1 METVTF
7 ISHATQS
14 RLRTVVEKVSTIAQH
29 RLDSCKVGRL
39 QINMFCPLHTHTHT
53 HSKKICW
60 GAWQGLSLWAQY
72 SFIMKK
78 NVIIMQLRFWNRSLT
93 VACHLSEANEAP
105 RTETQQNTI
114 KDNYDQ
120 ISHLPRFNFMS
131 LILYNKYEFFCGGRY
146 PVKEGRVNRTIN
158 EYMGLI
164 TFE

>member
-1 METVTF
+1 
-7 ISHATQS
+7 
-14 RLRTVVEKVSTIAQH
+14 
-29 RLDSCKVGRL
+29 
-39 QINMFCPLHTHTHT
+39 
-53 HSKKICW
+53 
-60 GAWQGLSLWAQY
+60 
-72 SFIMKK
+72 
-78 NVIIMQLRFWNRSLT
+78 MQLHFWNRSLT

-120 ISHLPRFNFMS
+120 ISHLSRFNFMS